1 MWRSM
6 LPTGQMGQLDL
17 RELNLKWWG
26 LRDRPCKV
34 LLQSRIDEGRRH
46 RTALHGIDMRHRNF
60 PFWWRKRKVVC
71 GRQKQRNS
79 LRMPPF
85 ISPES
90 VKELNEVMCVTND
103 NWTPIPMYCSNCG
116 ALLYGYRN
124 DEGKI
129 KYECKRC
136 GTVAVRVQKGRR
148 HDKIDLYAP
157 EGQVRYYWSDKTEY
171 GKTTEWLRWN
181 RLRNSISRSL
191 ALNTSVG

>member
-1 MWRSM
+1 M
-6 LPTGQMGQLDL
+6 LPIRRMERLDPEKIKFEDGEVYEID
-17 RELNLKWWG
+17 RVRHCCRAASTKVGGTG
-26 LRDRPCKV
+26 LRYTVMICGTETF
-34 LLQSRIDEGRRH
+34 LFDEENGKWFVE
-46 RTALHGIDMRHRNF
+46 G
-60 PFWWRKRKVVC
+60 KK
-71 GRQKQRNS
+71 KSSS

-90 VKELNEVMCVTND
+90 VKELNEVMCVTKD

-157 EGQVRYYWSDKTEY
+157 EGQIRYY
-171 GKTTEWLRWN
+171 
-181 RLRNSISRSL
+181 
-191 ALNTSVG
+191 

>member
-1 MWRSM
+1 MEEERRKVYVEVDVTHKTDGTARPRKIKFEDGEVYEIDRVRHCCRAAS
-6 LPTGQMGQLDL
+6 TKVGGT
-17 RELNLKWWG
+17 G
-26 LRDRPCKV
+26 LRYTVIICGTETFLFDEENGKWFV
-34 LLQSRIDEGRRH
+34 ELL
-46 RTALHGIDMRHRNF
+46 F
-60 PFWWRKRKVVC
+60 
-71 GRQKQRNS
+71 S

-90 VKELNEVMCVTND
+90 VKELNEVMCVTKD

-157 EGQVRYYWSDKTEY
+157 EGQIRYY
-171 GKTTEWLRWN
+171 
-181 RLRNSISRSL
+181 
-191 ALNTSVG
+191 